1 MLEKYGHG
9 GDLRS
14 ASELFGKKEAELLD
28 YSSNMNPL
36 GPPMSFKRTIEEY
49 WHEIVHYPDPV
60 QRELLAAIAKKHR
73 LSEESIIAGNG
84 AAELIDLIVRQLQ
97 PAKAALFIPSFVE
110 YEQAIL
116 KAGCEAIYIETNEQ
130 TSFIPTLD
138 QIKLVHHKEHPELYM
153 LGYPNNPTGTLIPME
168 HILYLLEEGATVVVD
183 EAFLD
188 FHMEE
193 DRITMIQWLHT
204 YERLFVI
211 RSMTK
216 FYAIPGI
223 RLGYLLGV
231 QHVIRE
237 LKQLQYPWSVNSLAQ
252 KLGTTAFNE
261 TDFIARTKDWLAEE
275 IPWMTEAVQQLGL
288 KPYPTVTNYM
298 LVDIS
303 EQHSINSKQLQQ
315 LMGKRGILIRDASTF
330 RGLSDRYIRL
340 AIKSRESNRMMLDAL
355 ADVLKDYRKD
365 EHHVASNT

>member
-14 ASELFGKKEAELLD
+14 ASELFGKKEEELLD

-36 GPPMSFKRTIEEY
+36 GPPQSFKRVIEEY
-49 WHEIVHYPDPV
+49 WKQIVHYPDPV
-60 QRELLAAIAKKHR
+60 QRELITAIANRHQQ
-73 LSEESIIAGNG
+73 EEERIIVGNG

-97 PAKAALFIPSFVE
+97 PKKAALLIPSFVE

-116 KAGCEAIYIETNEQ
+116 KAGCKAIYIETNEQ

-138 QIKLVHHKEHPELYM
+138 QLKQVHDSEQPELYM
-153 LGYPNNPTGTLIPME
+153 LGYPNNPTGTLIPIE

-188 FHMEE
+188 FHLEE
-193 DRITMIQWLHT
+193 ERLSMIQWLHK
-204 YERLFVI
+204 YKRLFVI

-216 FYAIPGI
+216 FYSIPGI
-223 RLGYLLGV
+223 RLGYMMGD
-231 QHVIRE
+231 QHVIRA

-252 KLGTTAFNE
+252 KLGCSAFKE
-261 TDFIARTKDWLAEE
+261 TEFIAQTKAWLAEE
-275 IPWMTEAVQQLGL
+275 IPWMTEELKKIGL
-288 KPYPTVTNYM
+288 KPYATVTNYM
-298 LVDIS
+298 LVDIGENYS
-303 EQHSINSKQLQQ
+303 TNSRQLQQ
-315 LMGKRGILIRDASTF
+315 LMGKRGILIRDAGTF

-340 AIKSRESNRMMLDAL
+340 AIKSRENNYRLLQVL
-355 ADVLKDYRKD
+355 ADVLNDYR
-365 EHHVASNT
+365 EEEPNVANRS